1 MRVVQIIPPFVA
13 SVAMVLMMIHVT
25 VESFSRYFLNSPLP
39 ATTEIVSLY
48 YMVPLSVLPLA
59 SLLAKDEL
67 IKVEIVSDLSTLKWR
82 RILVFIGDATILV
95 VSVLA
100 TYWMAQEA
108 LKKARIGEVWEG
120 SSAFVTAW
128 PSRWFMPLGFGLL
141 ALVAAV
147 RVLAFLRG
155 RNVR

>member
-1 MRVVQIIPPFVA
+1 MRFVQLIPTFVA

-25 VESFSRYFLNSPLP
+25 IESFSRYFLNSPLP

-59 SLLAKDEL
+59 SLLARDEL
-67 IKVEIVSDLSTLKWR
+67 IKVEIVSDLSSLRWR
-82 RILVFIGDATILV
+82 RNLLFFGDVTILV

-108 LKKARIGEVWEG
+108 LKKTRIGEVWEG

-141 ALVAAV
+141 ALVAAA
-147 RVLAFLRG
+147 RVLSFIRG
-155 RNVR
+155 RNVG